1 MKMGIVEIEWD
12 FGKSKADKI
21 LIGIFQTIWFFVYH
35 FVKIFV
41 GNFTRYR
48 SKIKIPTFKSI
59 DFYKWIFP
67 TFFLFSF
74 APIVLF
80 IVLLAYFPNLNRVI
94 ISILITP
101 ILLSTAV
108 IIIFLIFRFAVDF
121 VVSVFCLLTSLIMT
135 VHIMGKVVLKRF
147 IRA

>member
-1 MKMGIVEIEWD
+1 MGIIRIEWD

-35 FVKIFV
+35 FVKIFI
-41 GNFTRYR
+41 GYFKKFR
-48 SKIKIPTFKSI
+48 SKIKIPTFKSL
-59 DFYKWIFP
+59 DFNKWIFP

-80 IVLLAYFPNLNRVI
+80 IGLLAYFPNLNTIFV
-94 ISILITP
+94 SILLAS

-108 IIIFLIFRFAVDF
+108 IIIFLIFRFAIDF
-121 VVSVFCLLTSLIMT
+121 VVSVFCLLISLIMT
-135 VHIMGKVVLKRF
+135 VHIMGKVVLKRV
-147 IRA
+147 IHV